1 MRLLL
6 ENIRGFQGQRSLQI
20 KPITILVGENSS
32 GKSTLLGA
40 MSAAMQRDFPTSDVF
55 NRAPFEWGG
64 YDTIATYR
72 GGKFGKAKH
81 FSVGLH
87 ADNGEIDIY
96 NIGVFENDQG
106 LPRLSKLFLNN
117 ARGQLEV
124 EIDTGM
130 WHLEFPEEKFSVQTH
145 DPNVTQYG
153 VISLV
158 HSLLV
163 RRKEFDMDD
172 QRLKRLTDFVFSL
185 SDESSKIPR
194 VVALAPLRSKPYRTY
209 DKSVLEVKPEGDHIP
224 LVLSKILSNE
234 NEESEPLLDAIRSFG
249 KASGLFENLRVRRM
263 GKQASDPFQVRV
275 KSVAGPDANLV
286 DVGYGVSQA
295 LPIIIDSLRSPL
307 GSVVLIQQPEVHLH
321 PRAQAA
327 LGSFFCAAT
336 TPVTPKRQDRKRF
349 VIETHSDY
357 LVDRVRMTVA
367 QGKIDPDD
375 VNIVFLDRNGIDITI
390 HELQL
395 DEQGNITDAPD
406 SYRKFFLEEE
416 MRLLMRGS
424 S

>member
-40 MSAAMQRDFPTSDVF
+40 ISAAMQRDFPTSDVF

-87 ADNGEIDIY
+87 ADNGEVDIY

-106 LPRLSKLFLNN
+106 LPKLSRIYLSNTKGRLDI
-117 ARGQLEV
+117 
-124 EIDTGM
+124 EIGTGT
-130 WHLEFPEEKFSVQTH
+130 WHFDFPEEKFSIQIN
-145 DPNVTQYG
+145 DPNLTQYG
-153 VISLV
+153 VISLA

-163 RRKEFDMDD
+163 RRKELKIDD
-172 QRLKRLTDFVFSL
+172 QLLRRLTEFIYSL
-185 SDESSKIPR
+185 SDESSEIPR

-209 DKSVLEVKPEGDHIP
+209 DKSILEIKPEGDHIP
-224 LVLSKILSNE
+224 LVLSKILS
-234 NEESEPLLDAIRSFG
+234 SEKEASGPLLDAIRAFG

-295 LPIIIDSLRSPL
+295 LPIIIDSLRATP
-307 GSVVLIQQPEVHLH
+307 GSVVLVQQPEVHLH

-336 TPVTPKRQDRKRF
+336 TPDTPKSQYRKRF

-367 QGKIDPDD
+367 DGKIDPND

-390 HELQL
+390 YELQL
-395 DEQGNITDAPD
+395 DDQGNITDAPD

-424 S
+424 P